1 MSRVPDLCRHG
12 RKVCAECV
20 VVTDAGRRAFDI
32 VNAYVTFTPW
42 EQRIRSWVAL
52 RLADGGSDGTLY
64 DSRREAVRHQAD
76 EQLCAYFS
84 YRGAPNGFAS
94 RTDAQLF
101 LDYHR
106 MAYDA
111 GFRLPDPDDRDGGP
125 ELIMPTPR
133 EQLLLQRALLMG
145 HPN

>member
-1 MSRVPDLCRHG
+1 MPDLCRHG
-12 RKVCAECV
+12 RKVCADCV
-20 VVTDAGRRAFDI
+20 VVTDAGRRAHDI
-32 VNAYVTFTPW
+32 VNAYVAFTPW
-42 EQRIRSWVAL
+42 EQRVRSWVAL

-64 DSRREAVRHQAD
+64 ESRREAVRHQSD
-76 EQLCAYFS
+76 EKLCAYFS

-125 ELIMPTPR
+125 DLIMPTPA
-133 EQLLLQRALLMG
+133 EQIALQRALLMG